1 MFDYYSK
8 TASKKVAHK
17 IRRQILSS
25 TKRLNKNPKMG
36 QMEFYLEK
44 LKENHRYI
52 LSGNYKVIYKID
64 NSKIIITDVF
74 DVRQNPDKI
83 NDTSRKTEWKSLR
96 IIEWGGSAIKWRND
110 PSQFCW
116 AESKCHRILRLK
128 FIPSF
133 YRRAQDKPGGS
144 SRCKFWTSYIRR
156 FNNETHRL

>member
-1 MFDYYSK
+1 MNITWTEFAKENLKDMFDYYSK

-83 NDTSRKTEWKSLR
+83 NDTSRKTE
-96 IIEWGGSAIKWRND
+96 
-110 PSQFCW
+110 
-116 AESKCHRILRLK
+116 
-128 FIPSF
+128 
-133 YRRAQDKPGGS
+133 
-144 SRCKFWTSYIRR
+144 
-156 FNNETHRL
+156 